1 MLITT
6 PAFLNIKV
14 DDFSVQPY
22 ALTANSKQQT
32 ANSKQQT
39 ANSTSFSFNSA
50 YLKSFLF
57 FPGLLRLVFF
67 PLSLFFLF
75 EKG

>member
-22 ALTANSKQQT
+22 ALT